1 MMVSREPVL
10 GHTFVMAQHLQAL
23 PLPTPSL
30 EQMQVVVAAVLVWT
44 LAWMQVRNPL
54 EDRLAVVLLEEVLRP
69 VLLRH
74 NLLSALGRTMLLV
87 YRHCSIGRVCKS
99 WTRAFQCLYLAG
111 AKGDEFLLRIDAA
124 WKASATPQ
132 GYADED

>member
-1 MMVSREPVL
+1 MVSREPVL
-10 GHTFVMAQHLQAL
+10 GHTLSVEAQHSQVLL
-23 PLPTPSL
+23 PIPPLGL
-30 EQMQVVVAAVLVWT
+30 VQVAVVVLPIGALTWT
-44 LAWMQVRNPL
+44 QVRNPL

-99 WTRAFQCLYLAG
+99 WTHAYQCLYLAG
-111 AKGDEFLLRIDAA
+111 AKGDEFLVRIDAA
-124 WKASATPQ
+124 WKASAKPQ